1 MNEVT
6 GPCVGVKFTSL
17 TPSDVADSVE
27 NERNRLLAPVMMD
40 SRPSAGLDRK
50 NAAPQGRIDEGY
62 RCNSRAA
69 FRTLRLGGAKVELRG
84 LTTRIALL
92 SIMGLPVGLERRSTG
107 SSAGRRSALLNWC
120 LDPFDREMT
129 WARSASVRG
138 IRKRHS
144 SCETRRPGPAAT
156 KRYVR
161 EKAWMAI

>member
-1 MNEVT
+1 VQQKGGDNVQQKGGDMNEVT

-69 FRTLRLGGAKVELRG
+69 FRTRRLGGAKVELRG
-84 LTTRIALL
+84 ADNANCFVIDH
-92 SIMGLPVGLERRSTG
+92 G
-107 SSAGRRSALLNWC
+107 SSGWS
-120 LDPFDREMT
+120 
-129 WARSASVRG
+129 
-138 IRKRHS
+138 
-144 SCETRRPGPAAT
+144 
-156 KRYVR
+156 
-161 EKAWMAI
+161 